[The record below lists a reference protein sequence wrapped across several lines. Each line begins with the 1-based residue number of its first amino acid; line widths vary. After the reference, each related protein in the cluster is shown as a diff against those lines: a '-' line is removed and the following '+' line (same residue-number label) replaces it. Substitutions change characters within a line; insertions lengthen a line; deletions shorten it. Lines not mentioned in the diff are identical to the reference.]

1 MRDHTPLTIE
11 DFNGYYNRGDQ
22 ETVPPDHFVEVNNIK
37 YTESGFQ
44 TRDGIDLYQSIG
56 SILGNI
62 LRIHPYKMQTQ
73 QSLLVLTVGGHLH
86 HVISPSVV
94 FNDILVK
101 SAMTDFNVASI
112 AGRAYITPF
121 STDSS
126 GYEKGLQ
133 NEFLYVYLG
142 AGAVARKAAGD
153 PPTGTITVANG
164 AAGLTDFGLH
174 LYGVVFESDTG
185 WLSAPAAFAQFTNS
199 AALSVSFSTIPI
211 SAQSHIVKRHIVAT
225 KRILNYNGDLDGYQ
239 YFFIPNGV
247 INDNT
252 TTTLSNISFF
262 DIDLLDDASHLL
274 DNFSSIPAGV
284 GLNTYHGRLI
294 LTTTFTDISVAYAS
308 AAGEPEAIDQ
318 VDGVMIVT
326 LDGNPITNC
335 QEFRDNL
342 YLFKKTRTVGYADN
356 QDVPSTWKPFTIDE
370 GIGAPVHGIG
380 TVLDSGGVNVDFLL
394 IADFSGIMLFD
405 GAFTRPELSYK
416 IRNYWLSIDR
426 NQFRKLE
433 LVNDSIG
440 QQIYCVLHDGSILI
454 GNYQNGLN
462 PKDIRWG
469 KWTFD
474 ITITSIELINT
485 STLILG
491 AA

>member
-1 MRDHTPLTIE
+1 
-11 DFNGYYNRGDQ
+11 
-22 ETVPPDHFVEVNNIK
+22 
-37 YTESGFQ
+37 
-44 TRDGIDLYQSIG
+44 
-56 SILGNI
+56 
-62 LRIHPYKMQTQ
+62 
-73 QSLLVLTVGGHLH
+73 
-86 HVISPSVV
+86 
-94 FNDILVK
+94 
-101 SAMTDFNVASI
+101 
-112 AGRAYITPF
+112 
-121 STDSS
+121 
-126 GYEKGLQ
+126 
-133 NEFLYVYLG
+133 
-142 AGAVARKAAGD
+142 
-153 PPTGTITVANG
+153 
-164 AAGLTDFGLH
+164 
-174 LYGVVFESDTG
+174 
-185 WLSAPAAFAQFTNS
+185 
-199 AALSVSFSTIPI
+199 
-211 SAQSHIVKRHIVAT
+211 
-225 KRILNYNGDLDGYQ
+225 
-239 YFFIPNGV
+239 
-247 INDNT
+247 
-252 TTTLSNISFF
+252 
-262 DIDLLDDASHLL
+262 
-274 DNFSSIPAGV
+274 
-284 GLNTYHGRLI
+284 LI

>member
-1 MRDHTPLTIE
+1 
-11 DFNGYYNRGDQ
+11 
-22 ETVPPDHFVEVNNIK
+22 
-37 YTESGFQ
+37 
-44 TRDGIDLYQSIG
+44 
-56 SILGNI
+56 
-62 LRIHPYKMQTQ
+62 
-73 QSLLVLTVGGHLH
+73 
-86 HVISPSVV
+86 
-94 FNDILVK
+94 
-101 SAMTDFNVASI
+101 
-112 AGRAYITPF
+112 
-121 STDSS
+121 
-126 GYEKGLQ
+126 
-133 NEFLYVYLG
+133 
-142 AGAVARKAAGD
+142 
-153 PPTGTITVANG
+153 
-164 AAGLTDFGLH
+164 
-174 LYGVVFESDTG
+174 
-185 WLSAPAAFAQFTNS
+185 
-199 AALSVSFSTIPI
+199 
-211 SAQSHIVKRHIVAT
+211 
-225 KRILNYNGDLDGYQ
+225 
-239 YFFIPNGV
+239 
-247 INDNT
+247 
-252 TTTLSNISFF
+252 
-262 DIDLLDDASHLL
+262 
-274 DNFSSIPAGV
+274 
-284 GLNTYHGRLI
+284 
-294 LTTTFTDISVAYAS
+294 
-308 AAGEPEAIDQ
+308 
-318 VDGVMIVT
+318 MIVT